1 MKTKTTLTLRM
12 LVKTGFLF
20 VTLLIFLQHSV
31 AENFGILEPSGG
43 VIETGF
49 DNRSLAMGKTIT
61 ITSRSGSAIF
71 SNPAILATFSKSEV
85 QVGGKLLY
93 GIITNEAALEDDSYE
108 SYEGKFLPVPNRSYL
123 TLAIPYRLP
132 HRHLPRP
139 RDWQLVFAVGYQRNE
154 GAKGEIQAVWSEER
168 AETLKGERVSIHGRR
183 RGALST
189 ITPGVALNVQDRLFC
204 GVTFSRTL
212 GAITYT
218 NALEFSDHHT
228 KVDEVQEQSAQF
240 LRIGAL
246 AKVTPEF
253 SVGLMYRPEFSWE
266 FGATITERYE
276 NGELERDRDQ
286 TQTEL
291 IIPAMWGFGAEYKVS
306 PDLIVAFEL
315 QSRPFSELQW
325 SGGVNQRR
333 FIDDGRNFSVGVEY
347 LGAGFPLRFGAFYD
361 VIPFVDEN
369 DTTPVSLAGL
379 TAGIGSN
386 GDSKSFSWNAS
397 ALYGTWEQVNAEGQK
412 YSENLI
418 RANISATY
426 RFNTVLGSSA
436 TNPAIP

>member
-1 MKTKTTLTLRM
+1 MKLFKFGFWSIILCILTHNS
-12 LVKTGFLF
+12 TA
-20 VTLLIFLQHSV
+20 QD
-31 AENFGILEPSGG
+31 FGILEPSGG

-49 DNRSLAMGKTIT
+49 DNRSLAMGKTTI

-71 SNPAILATFSKSEV
+71 SNPAILATFSKSQV

-93 GIITNEAALEDDSYE
+93 GTITNEAALEDDSYE
-108 SYEGKFLPVPNRSYL
+108 SYEGKFPPVPNRSYL

-154 GAKGEIQAVWSEER
+154 GTRGELQAVWSEER
-168 AETLKGERVSIHGRR
+168 DTALKGESVSIWGRR

-189 ITPGVALNVQDRLFC
+189 ITPGVALNVQDKLFC

-212 GAITYT
+212 GAINYT
-218 NALEFSDHHT
+218 NELKFSDHHT
-228 KVDEVQEQSAQF
+228 KVDEEQEQSAQF

-246 AKVTPEF
+246 AKVTPEL
-253 SVGLMYRPEFSWE
+253 SVGLMYRPGFRWE
-266 FGATITERYE
+266 FGTTITERYE
-276 NGELERDRDQ
+276 NGELETERDP

-291 IIPAMWGFGAEYKVS
+291 IIPTMWGLGAEYKVS
-306 PDLIVAFEL
+306 PDLIVALEL
-315 QSRPFSELQW
+315 QSRPFSELRW
-325 SGGVNQRR
+325 SGDVNQRL

-347 LGAGFPLRFGAFYD
+347 LGAGFPLRFGAFRD
-361 VIPFVDEN
+361 AIPFVDEN

-379 TAGIGSN
+379 TGGIGSDGEAN
-386 GDSKSFSWNAS
+386 FSWDAS
-397 ALYGTWEQVNAEGQK
+397 VLFGTWEQVNDKGQK

-418 RANISATY
+418 RVGISATY
-426 RFNTVLGSSA
+426 RFRTNFGSSA
-436 TNPAIP
+436 IN